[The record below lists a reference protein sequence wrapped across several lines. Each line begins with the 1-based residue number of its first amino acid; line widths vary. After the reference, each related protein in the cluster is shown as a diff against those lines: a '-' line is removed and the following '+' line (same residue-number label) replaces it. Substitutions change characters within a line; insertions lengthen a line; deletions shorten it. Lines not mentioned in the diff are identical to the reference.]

1 MAKASLAIPASFTS
15 SERMWSCSGKILSA
29 RTARLK
35 TNIMLATIF
44 VAENA
49 KVQRKDYEEI
59 VKRVN
64 NPTSLYLPEAGTQA
78 SVVGTDVGQD
88 LFSLKYVFE
97 IC

>member
-1 MAKASLAIPASFTS
+1 
-15 SERMWSCSGKILSA
+15 
-29 RTARLK
+29 
-35 TNIMLATIF
+35 MLVTIF

-64 NPTSLYLPEAGTQA
+64 NPTSLYLSEAGTQA

>member
-1 MAKASLAIPASFTS
+1 MAKASLAMPASFTS

-35 TNIMLATIF
+35 TNNMLATIF

-78 SVVGTDVGQD
+78 SAVGTDVGQD